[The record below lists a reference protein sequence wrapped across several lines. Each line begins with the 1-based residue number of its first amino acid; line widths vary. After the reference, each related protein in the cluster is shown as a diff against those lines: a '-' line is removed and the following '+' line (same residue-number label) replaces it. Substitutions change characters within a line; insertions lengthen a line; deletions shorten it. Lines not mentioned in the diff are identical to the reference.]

1 MADNLLKIDKN
12 QRKSLDQWLADPQDF
27 DPNTVFGILGS
38 AMGVGKYPS
47 QDELRP
53 SPLDTFAERIGYTT
67 DKMKLLG
74 DLQRDTQRLQ
84 PFVQEMLKFK
94 AINVMA
100 QANAPTYQE
109 SQARGV
115 PLPFPSKTVPIEEFG
130 PGAPLQ
136 VASPRTLGFTPDEL
150 AQPTATHGS
159 RLESLQD
166 LEAARSRPFFEEGPR
181 PFGTTTVP
189 DPTAKLS
196 RPDLN
201 IYNQV
206 LEGRGIVEEGGRYIP
221 TTLAKLPGS
230 MVSADE
236 ANKIADAAGLTLA
249 KPFTSDVAS
258 STLNQLLKAQGGENQ
273 PPLIKLQLEAN
284 RLMAI
289 PEAQRTPGQRS
300 MLQTVTEGIERQTIA
315 NENPANQW
323 ASALFGKGVSYKN
336 LDAQPPVTPAQSR
349 RWKQEFDVTIPVG
362 TAPNAAI
369 KIMDTKTKSQV
380 MPSLLGLTQNIVKSK
395 VAVGQSGTAQEWR
408 DPVTAQAAPSWATPE
423 QLMQM
428 GFVNI
433 EPTQANVL
441 AQAQTVDQLLREI
454 LTAGTALTRHA
465 VGTSFMDVPAGI
477 LQKPL
482 LNLITSYAGDP
493 NAAVLESAVT
503 RLAPVLGRMAG
514 DVHISN
520 IDQTA
525 YRNAV
530 FSPSDTVESVIA
542 KIRSVDHAQ
551 KTVKKSMGFLPD
563 ETAFIRRLANKGL
576 TDKQITDI
584 LDERKSMQ

>member
-1 MADNLLKIDKN
+1 MAELEKVPTASEDTVKKVFQVVSQGMIPGTLPYLQQFNATAE
-12 QRKSLDQWLADPQDF
+12 QRGMIPSAH
-27 DPNTVFGILGS
+27 LGPF
-38 AMGVGKYPS
+38 ARV
-47 QDELRP
+47 R
-53 SPLDTFAERIGYTT
+53 DTFSNDAISLIKEQDTLT
-67 DKMKLLG
+67 ALG
-74 DLQRDTQRLQ
+74 
-84 PFVQEMLKFK
+84 EGMLKQLSDFHTK
-94 AINVMA
+94 NAME

-115 PLPFPSKTVPIEEFG
+115 LLPFPMKQIPVEAFG
-130 PGAPLQ
+130 PGAPIPMTTPS
-136 VASPRTLGFTPDEL
+136 ALGFTAQEL
-150 AQPTATHGS
+150 AQPTATHATK
-159 RLESLQD
+159 LESLQD
-166 LEAARSRPFFEEGPR
+166 LQASRSRPFFEEGPR
-181 PFGTTTVP
+181 PLGTTSVP

-196 RPDLN
+196 RNDLT
-201 IYNQV
+201 IYNQAI
-206 LEGRGIVEEGGRYIP
+206 EGHGIVEEGGKYVP
-221 TTLAKLPGS
+221 TALAKLPGS

-236 ANKIADAAGLTLA
+236 ANAIAEAVGLTLPR
-249 KPFTSDVAS
+249 PFTTDVAS
-258 STLNQLLKAQGGENQ
+258 STINQLLKAQGGENQ
-273 PPLIKLQLEAN
+273 PPLIKMELEASKI
-284 RLMAI
+284 RSI
-289 PEAQRTPGQRS
+289 PEAQRTPAQRS

-336 LDAQPPVTPAQSR
+336 LDAQPPVTSAQSS
-349 RWKQEFDVTIPVG
+349 RWKREFDVTIPVG

-441 AQAQTVDQLLREI
+441 AQSQTVDQLLREI

-530 FSPSDTVESVIA
+530 FSPTDTVESVIA

-576 TDKQITDI
+576 TDKQITNI